1 MEGAIIEEGIWP
13 MNYRLCF
20 EVYLRRRH
28 KSPATIKRY
37 SRALTEYLSRHPSRK
52 KRAGIVERLQ
62 IEYIEAY
69 RNYLHTVRRLR
80 PSTVNGRLTAL
91 SHFARFL
98 MVKGILAHNP
108 LEMVARLKGDG
119 SCALFDHAP
128 RDSVQAL
135 RREIHRDVLE
145 LPGRVIVEFLYAGL
159 SVREVCALL
168 KDRQT
173 GGEHLVLSE
182 RKVRLH
188 REARLALEHY
198 MILRPLLIG
207 DRLIVGSNKDG
218 VLRPGAVYYLLRRFS
233 EKIGMRVKVR
243 DLRLAQFWKEASVLP
258 GEESAA

>member
-1 MEGAIIEEGIWP
+1 
-13 MNYRLCF
+13 
-20 EVYLRRRH
+20 
-28 KSPATIKRY
+28 
-37 SRALTEYLSRHPSRK
+37 
-52 KRAGIVERLQ
+52 
-62 IEYIEAY
+62 
-69 RNYLHTVRRLR
+69 
-80 PSTVNGRLTAL
+80 
-91 SHFARFL
+91 
-98 MVKGILAHNP
+98 LAHNP

-233 EKIGMRVKVR
+233 EKIGVRVNVR
-243 DLRLAQFWKEASVLP
+243 DLRLAQLWKEASVLP